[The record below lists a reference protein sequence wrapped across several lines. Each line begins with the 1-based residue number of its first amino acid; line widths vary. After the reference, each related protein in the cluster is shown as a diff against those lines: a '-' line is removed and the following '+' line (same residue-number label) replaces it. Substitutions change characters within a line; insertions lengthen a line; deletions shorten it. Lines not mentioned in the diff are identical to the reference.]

1 MTTTFQE
8 RIKRDEEELALLEKQ
23 LREQTQPEEPEKEDE
38 QEEQKPDTVVDNSET
53 EETPSGGTNW
63 EKRYADL
70 RSHTAKKEKEAK
82 AELDALRAE
91 IAELRSTTAI
101 PASTDMPQNQKELAE
116 WREKNPQAARILQ
129 ALIEEEA
136 EKKFESAK
144 IDLEEIKK
152 DRARLAREKAEA
164 KIRSVHDDFDVLK
177 DSDDFHDWIETRP
190 KVIQDAVYKNNND
203 PESVIGVIDL
213 YKAAKGIKKTT
224 KQKETAADAVTVK
237 GGKATVDP
245 EAGKPQPIKESWVA
259 SLSMKD
265 YEKNA
270 EKIEEAI
277 RSGNF
282 IYDMSK
288 KVIR

>member
-1 MTTTFQE
+1 MTSTFQK
-8 RIKRDEEELALLEKQ
+8 RIQQDEEELALLEKQ
-23 LREQTQPEEPEKEDE
+23 LREQPSVEEEPET
-38 QEEQKPDTVVDNSET
+38 QENETQVETKT
-53 EETPSGGTNW
+53 EEGDTTQEKTSNDGTDW
-63 EKRYADL
+63 QKRYSDL
-70 RSHTAKKEKEAK
+70 RSHMSKKEKEFK
-82 AELDALRAE
+82 DQIEELKEKLE
-91 IAELRSTTAI
+91 STTAI
-101 PASTDMPQNQKELAE
+101 TQPVEMPQTQKELAE

-144 IDLEEIKK
+144 IDLDEIKK

-164 KIRSVHDDFDVLK
+164 KIRSVHEDFDVLK
-177 DSDDFHDWIETRP
+177 ESDEFHDWIETRP

-213 YKAAKGIKKTT
+213 YKAAKGIT
-224 KQKETAADAVTVK
+224 KPKPKATAADAVNVK
-237 GGKATVDP
+237 GGKASVDP
-245 EAGKPQPIKESWVA
+245 DAGQPKQIRESWVN

-270 EKIEEAI
+270 DMIEEAI

-288 KVIR
+288 KVVR

>member
-1 MTTTFQE
+1 MTTTFQR
-8 RIKRDEEELALLEKQ
+8 RIQKDEEELALLEKQ
-23 LREQTQPEEPEKEDE
+23 LREQAPAEGQEEEQQEDQVTQPDPVVE
-38 QEEQKPDTVVDNSET
+38 TVST
-53 EETPSGGTNW
+53 EETPAGGTNW

-82 AELDALRAE
+82 AELDALRTE

-101 PASTDMPQNQKELAE
+101 PATEMPQTQKELAE

-144 IDLEEIKK
+144 LDLDEIKK

-164 KIRSVHDDFDVLK
+164 KIRSVHEDFDVLK

-213 YKAAKGIKKTT
+213 YKAAKGIGKPKP
-224 KQKETAADAVTVK
+224 KATAADAVTVK
-237 GGKATVDP
+237 GGKATIDP

-259 SLSMKD
+259 SLSMRD

-288 KVIR
+288 RVVR